1 MDKASV
7 DYTILQECLFFQNT
21 VNYYY
26 QKSKNKTI
34 SIQPLNKA
42 LHIILL

>member
-21 VNYYY
+21 VNYY